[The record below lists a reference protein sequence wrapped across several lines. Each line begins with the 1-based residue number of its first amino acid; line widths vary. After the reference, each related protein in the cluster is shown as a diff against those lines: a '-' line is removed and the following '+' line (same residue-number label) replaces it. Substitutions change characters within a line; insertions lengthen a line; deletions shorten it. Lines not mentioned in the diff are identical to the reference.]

1 MGAAQQDDRQKVEYV
16 VKEVGSNL
24 LSTKRNNPEKDLND
38 LAERGWRIVE
48 TIDEDGGATQFLIL
62 ERDVDFTD

>member
-1 MGAAQQDDRQKVEYV
+1 MPTQRADELQEVEYA

-24 LSTKRNNPEKDLND
+24 LTTKRNNPEKDLND
-38 LAERGWRIVE
+38 LAKRGWRVVE

-62 ERDVDFTD
+62 ERSV